1 MNRSFTVAT
10 LNVDN
15 LGRRHGRILPLDA
28 HIAML
33 RPLLAALAADVL
45 CLQEVN
51 AQKLSATGVR
61 SLADLTALLSGT
73 RYEAYARISS
83 VTPGGG
89 LADIHNLVVLSRLP
103 VLSHRQYWQD
113 LVSAPDYRVVTAS
126 PPDMAARPVAWDRP
140 ALHLELDLN
149 GRVLHVFNLH
159 LRAPLAAAIQG
170 QKIDADRWRSAS
182 GWAEGFMIAALKR
195 AGQAL
200 EVRLAV
206 DRILDAAPDALIVVA
221 GDFNADAHEMPLRI
235 LCASQDDVQTP
246 ELADRSLVPV
256 EETLPV
262 AERYTIRHAGAKLM
276 VDHLLVSQALRPLLI
291 GASIRNRDVPDDTTP
306 AGARL
311 PGPAHA
317 AFLAEFAVP
326 E

>member
-1 MNRSFTVAT
+1 MSRSFTVAT
-10 LNVDN
+10 FNLDN
-15 LGRRHGRILPLDA
+15 LGRRHGRILPLET

-33 RPLLAALAADVL
+33 RPLLATLAADVL

-51 AQKLSATGVR
+51 AQKSSQTGVR

-73 RYEAYARISS
+73 GYEAYASVSS
-83 VTPGGG
+83 TSPGGG

-103 VLSHRQYWQD
+103 VLRHRQYWQD
-113 LVSAPDYRVVTAS
+113 LAAAPAYRAVTAS
-126 PPDMAARPVAWDRP
+126 PPDKTPQPVGWDRP

-149 GRVLHVFNLH
+149 GRTLHVFNLH
-159 LRAPLAAAIQG
+159 LRAPLAAAIPG
-170 QKIDADRWRSAS
+170 QKVDADRWRSAS

-200 EVRLAV
+200 EVRFAV
-206 DRILDAAPDALIVVA
+206 DRILDATPDALIVVA

-246 ELADRSLVPV
+246 ALAGRSLVPV

-262 AERYTIRHAGAKLM
+262 EERYTIRHAGVKLM

-306 AGARL
+306 AAAQV